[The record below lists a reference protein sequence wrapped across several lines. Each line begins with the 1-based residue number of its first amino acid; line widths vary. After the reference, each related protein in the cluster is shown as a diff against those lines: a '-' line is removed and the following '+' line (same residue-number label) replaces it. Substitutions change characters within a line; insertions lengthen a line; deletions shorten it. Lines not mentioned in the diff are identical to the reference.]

1 MDYGFHPGRRRLKLP
16 FPVLFVLVVGLIAA
30 TVSVAVFEFKPAA
43 WLVMGVIYVC
53 AFFALVSG
61 KEGKGSAALWL
72 AKAFAFSGIFIL
84 CLVTLA
90 K

>member
-30 TVSVAVFEFKPAA
+30 AVSVAVFEFKPAA

-53 AFFALVSG
+53 AFLPLLAVKRVKAAQHFGLQRPLLLAVFLF
-61 KEGKGSAALWL
+61 SAW
-72 AKAFAFSGIFIL
+72 
-84 CLVTLA
+84 
-90 K
+90 